1 MSFLLDFVNFIIYK
15 IKEKKFT
22 IGFLCENKKIL
33 PYISDFI
40 IGKKKNL
47 VVISFE
53 KLIPIHNK
61 KENIYYLVLKTKFF
75 QELFFLTLKIKYLY
89 SSTPDLD
96 NSYFRKSKFSKCK
109 YIYLQHS
116 PVSLTMIYDT
126 NAFKNFDAIQAIN
139 KNQFLEI
146 QEMNK
151 KFNKNIKGFKSE
163 YKFMKNFIIHKIE
176 KKVDV
181 LIAPT
186 WNSSFYRLNLHINL
200 VKLLNK
206 SHLTYHFRP
215 HYMSFTKNE
224 ISKDYFLRNKI
235 ILNLDDNLNLSFY
248 NNLITDWSGIFLEFA
263 YHNKKKA
270 YLINTPK
277 KVRNENYA
285 DFGIIPIE
293 ISSRNILAKEFEAN
307 GIELLVNEI
316 SKGSL
321 KDEENKKQI
330 NSFFH
335 DNFFSITDK

>member
-1 MSFLLDFVNFIIYK
+1 M
-15 IKEKKFT
+15 KK
-22 IGFLCENKKIL
+22 
-33 PYISDFI
+33 
-40 IGKKKNL
+40 
-47 VVISFE
+47 
-53 KLIPIHNK
+53 
-61 KENIYYLVLKTKFF
+61 
-75 QELFFLTLKIKYLY
+75 
-89 SSTPDLD
+89 
-96 NSYFRKSKFSKCK
+96 R
-109 YIYLQHS
+109 
-116 PVSLTMIYDT
+116 
-126 NAFKNFDAIQAIN
+126 
-139 KNQFLEI
+139 
-146 QEMNK
+146 
-151 KFNKNIKGFKSE
+151 FNKNIKGFKSE

-235 ILNLDDNLNLSFY
+235 ILNLDDNLNFSFY

-263 YHNKKKA
+263 YHNKKKV

-277 KVRNENYA
+277 KVRNENYT

-293 ISSRNILAKEFEAN
+293 ISSRNILAKEFETN

-316 SKGSL
+316 SKDNSNNEG
-321 KDEENKKQI
+321 DEKQI
-330 NSFFH
+330 NAFFQ
-335 DNFFSITDK
+335 DNFFFI

>member
-61 KENIYYLVLKTKFF
+61 KENIYYLVLKTQFF
-75 QELFFLTLKIKYLY
+75 QEIFFLTLKLKYLY

-96 NSYFRKSKFSKCK
+96 NSYFRKSKLSKCK

-116 PVSLTMIYDT
+116 PVSLTMVYDT
-126 NAFKNFDAIQAIN
+126 DAFKNFDAIQAIN

-146 QEMNK
+146 QEMK
-151 KFNKNIKGFKSE
+151 KRFNKNIKGFKSE
-163 YKFMKNFIIHKIE
+163 YKFMKNFITYKIE

-186 WNSSFYRLNLHINL
+186 WNSSFYKLNLHINL

-206 SHLTYHFRP
+206 SHLTYQE
-215 HYMSFTKNE
+215 Y
-224 ISKDYFLRNKI
+224 
-235 ILNLDDNLNLSFY
+235 
-248 NNLITDWSGIFLEFA
+248 
-263 YHNKKKA
+263 
-270 YLINTPK
+270 
-277 KVRNENYA
+277 
-285 DFGIIPIE
+285 
-293 ISSRNILAKEFEAN
+293 
-307 GIELLVNEI
+307 
-316 SKGSL
+316 
-321 KDEENKKQI
+321 
-330 NSFFH
+330 
-335 DNFFSITDK
+335 

>member
-116 PVSLTMIYDT
+116 PVSLTMVYDT
-126 NAFKNFDAIQAIN
+126 DAFKNFDAIQAIN

-146 QEMNK
+146 QEMK
-151 KFNKNIKGFKSE
+151 KRFNKNIKGFKSE

-235 ILNLDDNLNLSFY
+235 ILNLDDNLNFSFY

-263 YHNKKKA
+263 YHNKKKV

-277 KVRNENYA
+277 KVRNENYT

-293 ISSRNILAKEFEAN
+293 ISSRNILAKEFETN

-316 SKGSL
+316 SKDNSNNEG
-321 KDEENKKQI
+321 DEKQI
-330 NSFFH
+330 NAFFQ
-335 DNFFSITDK
+335 DNFFFI

>member
-126 NAFKNFDAIQAIN
+126 DAFKNFDAIQAIN

-146 QEMNK
+146 HEMK
-151 KFNKNIKGFKSE
+151 KRFNKNIKGFKSE

-181 LIAPT
+181 LIAPS
-186 WNSSFYRLNLHINL
+186 WSGSFYRLNLHINL

-235 ILNLDDNLNLSFY
+235 ILNLDDNLNF
-248 NNLITDWSGIFLEFA
+248 F
-263 YHNKKKA
+263 
-270 YLINTPK
+270 
-277 KVRNENYA
+277 
-285 DFGIIPIE
+285 
-293 ISSRNILAKEFEAN
+293 IL
-307 GIELLVNEI
+307 
-316 SKGSL
+316 
-321 KDEENKKQI
+321 
-330 NSFFH
+330 
-335 DNFFSITDK
+335 